1 MQAAD
6 NPRLFLLGSSHR
18 TASLEVR
25 ETFALN
31 TDSAQALYERLR
43 QDAGLSEC
51 LILNTCNRVE
61 IYGVADAV
69 GSREQLEESLR
80 RSHGFDT
87 SAFLKH
93 GFWLTGEE
101 VVQHAFEVAAGLD
114 SQMVG
119 ETEILGQL
127 KSSYA
132 GASGAAATGPV
143 LNRLFQKSFQAAKW
157 ARTHTGIGRG
167 QISVGNVAAELA
179 QRVCGDLKDAS
190 VLLVGTGEVAEKTV
204 QALVSRGASRVTV
217 AGRNLIKAREL
228 ADAFQGP
235 CMSISDVPRVLA
247 FHDIVICSTASTE
260 PLLRKD
266 EVAPA
271 LRQRPTRPLF
281 AIDLALPRDIE
292 GSVGKL
298 SNVYLYNLDDLA
310 AIANENLKARQAE
323 VEKAR
328 HALLE
333 RAAHLWG
340 HLCSRPS

>member
-1 MQAAD
+1 MQAVES
-6 NPRLFLLGSSHR
+6 PQLFLLGSSHR
-18 TASLEVR
+18 TAPLEVR
-25 ETFALN
+25 ESFALN
-31 TDSAQALYERLR
+31 ADSAQALYTSLKE
-43 QDAGLSEC
+43 QAGLSEC

-61 IYGVADAV
+61 IYGVAN
-69 GSREQLEESLR
+69 GPESRTRLEESLS

-87 SAFLKH
+87 AAFVRH

-101 VVQHAFEVAAGLD
+101 VVRHAFEVAAGLD

-119 ETEILGQL
+119 ETEILGQI

-132 GASGAAATGPV
+132 GAAATASTGPI

-157 ARTHTGIGRG
+157 ARTHTGISRG
-167 QISVGNVAAELA
+167 QVSIGNVAAELA
-179 QRVCGDLKDAS
+179 QRVCGELQEIS

-217 AGRNLIKAREL
+217 AGRNLIKARQL
-228 ADAFQGP
+228 ADSFQGP
-235 CMSISDVPRVLA
+235 CMSVADVPRVLT
-247 FHDIVICSTASTE
+247 FHDIVICSTASPE

-266 EVAPA
+266 QVAPA

-292 GSVGKL
+292 PAVGKL

-328 HALLE
+328 HALVE
-333 RAAHLWG
+333 RATHLWAHLCG
-340 HLCSRPS
+340 RA